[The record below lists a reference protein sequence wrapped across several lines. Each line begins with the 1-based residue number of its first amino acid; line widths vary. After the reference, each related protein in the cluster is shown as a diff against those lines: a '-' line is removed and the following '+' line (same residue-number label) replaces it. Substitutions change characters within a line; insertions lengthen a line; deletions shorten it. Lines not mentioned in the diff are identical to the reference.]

1 MNPMP
6 EQKRILLVSDAS
18 PAWSSFA
25 ETLAADGYELV
36 IAGNAE
42 EAQAQQTCRRLD
54 LVVVDL
60 DLPNEDGWQLAQQL
74 DAGHPHLPVMAT
86 TADADARLR
95 AAMHGVDVVV
105 MKPCETQQLNRAVR
119 ELLALTEQAQLGQIA
134 ATLRALKRGCSE
146 KGVTPVTLE
155 VAKVV

>member
-18 PAWSSFA
+18 PVWSSFA

-36 IAGNAE
+36 TAGNAE
-42 EAQAQQTCRRLD
+42 EAKTQQSCRQPD

-60 DLPNEDGWQLAQQL
+60 DLPNEDGWQLAEQL
-74 DAGHPHLPVMAT
+74 NASHPHLPVIAT
-86 TADADARLR
+86 TTDADARLR

-105 MKPCETQQLNRAVR
+105 MKPCEIEQLNRAVR
-119 ELLALTEQAQLGQIA
+119 ELLALVEQAQLGQIA

-146 KGVTPVTLE
+146 EGVTPVALE
-155 VAKVV
+155 VTEVV